1 VKNKSWRRFLRG
13 ASLQRDFEE
22 LRDLAIRYVKEETI
36 KPLKDLG
43 RFVLWGTIG
52 SVFVGFG
59 AVLLLLGSLRYLQ
72 WQFPG
77 PRRIPLVAALRHRR
91 GALPRRHGPDRLA
104 HRERHGQTSLESH
117 QVTERSATRDVNWRP
132 PCAPCCPNKASDR

>member
-1 VKNKSWRRFLRG
+1 MKNKSWRRFLRG

-22 LRDLAIRYVKEETI
+22 LRDLAIRYVKEETV

-52 SVFVGFG
+52 SVFVAFG

-72 WQFPG
+72 WQFPVLDG
-77 PRRIPLVAALRHRR
+77 SLSWLPYVMVAALAVVVMGLTAWRIVSGTAKRR
-91 GALPRRHGPDRLA
+91 LK
-104 HRERHGQTSLESH
+104 
-117 QVTERSATRDVNWRP
+117 VT
-132 PCAPCCPNKASDR
+132 K

>member
-22 LRDLAIRYVKEETI
+22 LRDLFVRYVKEETI

-43 RFVLWGTIG
+43 RFLLWGTIG

-72 WQFPG
+72 WQFPVLDG
-77 PRRIPLVAALRHRR
+77 SLSWLPYVIVSALALVVIALTAWRIVSGTAKRRVKVS
-91 GALPRRHGPDRLA
+91 
-104 HRERHGQTSLESH
+104 E
-117 QVTERSATRDVNWRP
+117 
-132 PCAPCCPNKASDR
+132 

>member
-1 VKNKSWRRFLRG
+1 MKNSTWRRFLRG
-13 ASLQRDFEE
+13 ASLQRDFDE

-43 RFVLWGTIG
+43 RFMLWGAIG

-72 WQFPG
+72 WQFRVLDGSLSWLPYVIVAVLAVAVMG
-77 PRRIPLVAALRHRR
+77 LTAWRVVSGTAKRRLK
-91 GALPRRHGPDRLA
+91 
-104 HRERHGQTSLESH
+104 
-117 QVTERSATRDVNWRP
+117 VT
-132 PCAPCCPNKASDR
+132 K